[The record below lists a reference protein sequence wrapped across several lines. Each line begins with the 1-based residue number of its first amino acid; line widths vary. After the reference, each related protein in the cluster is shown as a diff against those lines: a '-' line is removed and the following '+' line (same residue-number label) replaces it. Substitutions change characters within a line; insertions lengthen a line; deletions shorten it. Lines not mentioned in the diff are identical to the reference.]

1 MNRNQETRS
10 AYTDN
15 RRNRLFQNRYIFI
28 KGTSN
33 QEDVTTIIIN
43 GYFEDQ
49 FVIISSL
56 KVTQ

>member
-15 RRNRLFQNRYIFI
+15 RRNRLFQNRYIYI

-33 QEDVTTIIIN
+33 QEDVTTININ
-43 GYFEDQ
+43 GPHNRDPIYMKQ
-49 FVIISSL
+49 ILTVL
-56 KVTQ
+56 